1 MTTLGAKP
9 NHGFFNC
16 QHPATGNS
24 RAPVRCARRSR
35 PAARACAYRH
45 GCGRR
50 AQASVPWNQNIFFS
64 AVSCFTRE
72 TSVRCRRLRH
82 RRDRHP
88 GVRWNGSERQLHFFS
103 SGGRFSAPHNPDC
116 AKLRK
121 PIGGVRRRSTRAG
134 ATTTRILGRRIGATG
149 GIREARSKRAM
160 IGISSPCRFRADV
173 RIPNRIDDR
182 RYVSVLRVGGAWWR
196 SPAGSATDERHDA
209 HDASACRKRR
219 SRPRSR
225 GRLPDAP
232 GLARCRDAISA
243 RRLRAARRSRPDRA
257 GR

>member
-16 QHPATGNS
+16 QHPAPGNPRARARCS
-24 RAPVRCARRSR
+24 RRTR
-35 PAARACAYRH
+35 PAARACAYRC
-45 GCGRR
+45 GCARR
-50 AQASVPWNQNIFFS
+50 AQASVPSDQNIFFS

-72 TSVRCRRLRH
+72 TSTHCRRLR
-82 RRDRHP
+82 RRRGGHP
-88 GVRWNGSERQLHFFS
+88 GTRRNGGERRLHFFS

-121 PIGGVRRRSTRAG
+121 PIDGVRRRSTHAG
-134 ATTTRILGRRIGATG
+134 ATTTRILGRPIGACG
-149 GIREARSKRAM
+149 GIRDARSMHAT
-160 IGISSPCRFRADV
+160 IGMVSAYRRPHRQPRRRSVARGDDHRRRSSA
-173 RIPNRIDDR
+173 
-182 RYVSVLRVGGAWWR
+182 A
-196 SPAGSATDERHDA
+196 SATDERHDA
-209 HDASACRKRR
+209 RGASACRKRR

-232 GLARCRDAISA
+232 GRARCRDAISA

-257 GR
+257 VR

>member
-16 QHPATGNS
+16 QHPAPRNPHD
-24 RAPVRCARRSR
+24 RARRARRSR

-45 GCGRR
+45 GCRRR

-82 RRDRHP
+82 RRGRHP
-88 GVRWNGSERQLHFFS
+88 GVRRNGSERQLHFFS
-103 SGGRFSAPHNPDC
+103 SSGRFSAPHNPDC

-121 PIGGVRRRSTRAG
+121 PIGGVRRRSTHAG

-160 IGISSPCRFRADV
+160 IGISSPCRFRVDV

-182 RYVSVLRVGGAWWR
+182 HVPVLRAGHACRWCVVAITGGIGDRRTAR
-196 SPAGSATDERHDA
+196 CARRIRLPQTKKPPAFPRTASGCAGSGAMSRCDQCSSSSSS
-209 HDASACRKRR
+209 SA
-219 SRPRSR
+219 
-225 GRLPDAP
+225 
-232 GLARCRDAISA
+232 
-243 RRLRAARRSRPDRA
+243 
-257 GR
+257 